1 VTFPEDGG
9 TKISRNVKHYSLKDT
24 ASHSIIL
31 KHFLSLDF
39 ISFNFFIKR
48 TWCRSRW
55 PRGLRFNYAAV
66 RLLGLRVRISQEA
79 CISFCCECCVV
90 SGRVW
95 VYAKGRSLFQ
105 MSPTEREREREK
117 EWERESVCVCVCVCV
132 SVIRCNENTRHL
144 QWVFFLDVLLTV
156 HPSII
161 LVINEP
167 NAQNSCFISLYAPIC
182 FEHCCAHHRE
192 VKIVFYSIWYRP
204 DGHLQTVTIPAAE

>member
-1 VTFPEDGG
+1 MRPFAYWDCGFE
-9 TKISRNVKHYSLKDT
+9 
-24 ASHSIIL
+24 SH
-31 KHFLSLDF
+31 KRHVYLSVV
-39 ISFNFFIKR
+39 SVV
-48 TWCRSRW
+48 WCQVGYGSMRKADPSSRW
-55 PRGLRFNYAAV
+55 VLP
-66 RLLGLRVRISQEA
+66 
-79 CISFCCECCVV
+79 
-90 SGRVW
+90 
-95 VYAKGRSLFQ
+95 K
-105 MSPTEREREREK
+105 EREREK